1 MLNSA
6 RTHASSKNLRL
17 GSLKISEDRQR
28 LCNRP
33 TVRRKSRGER
43 RTAKFS
49 CALLSSSIESGGPA
63 STSSN
68 SEGPQPSLDG
78 SQPSSVASIHLSMS
92 SPVIAFA
99 QTQKRPPS
107 HLRDAHA
114 TSILREPAT
123 TRSAVAVASP
133 ARKSSTICSTVKP
146 CAIISTSAQPSWAVA
161 QMAKRGERGIG
172 EREHAPQSLARARR
186 VGTIH
191 CG

>member
-1 MLNSA
+1 MLAQFCKN
-6 RTHASSKNLRL
+6 THASSKNWRL

-28 LCNRP
+28 LCNRA

-43 RTAKFS
+43 HTAKSS
-49 CALLSSSIESGGPA
+49 CALLSSPIESGGPA

-99 QTQKRPPS
+99 QKRRPS
-107 HLRDAHA
+107 RLRDAHA

-123 TRSAVAVASP
+123 TRSAVA
-133 ARKSSTICSTVKP
+133 
-146 CAIISTSAQPSWAVA
+146 
-161 QMAKRGERGIG
+161 
-172 EREHAPQSLARARR
+172 LANP
-186 VGTIH
+186 V
-191 CG
+191 